1 MACWPP
7 VVTITSAGS
16 AGSPRRSVRWLAIA
30 ARRAGHPSG
39 KYPLVAVTDSALRTA
54 EGSASAAATCGAQST
69 AASVRSASSTEFS
82 SSPAK
87 KPLALCTAAGVVR
100 CGTMRV
106 PAPWRLSAM
115 PSSRSTW

>member
-16 AGSPRRSVRWLAIA
+16 AGSPRRSVKWRAIA

-39 KYPLVAVTDSALRTA
+39 KYPLVAVTGSALTA
-54 EGSASAAATCGAQST
+54 QGSASAAATCGAQST
-69 AASVRSASSTEFS
+69 AARVRSASSTEFS
-82 SSPAK
+82 SRPAK
-87 KPLALCTAAGVVR
+87 KPLARCTAAGVVR